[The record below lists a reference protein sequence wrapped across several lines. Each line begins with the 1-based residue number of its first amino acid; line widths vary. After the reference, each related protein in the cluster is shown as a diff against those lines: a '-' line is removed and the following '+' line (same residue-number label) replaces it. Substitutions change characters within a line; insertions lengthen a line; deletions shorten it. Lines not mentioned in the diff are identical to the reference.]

1 MRSARPR
8 HRHARL
14 AALALAALFLA
25 GVPSGCAT
33 TQETAAEKRAES
45 TRILERRE
53 ERRKQK
59 SKSHDDGREQR

>member
-14 AALALAALFLA
+14 AALAIGALLLA

-33 TQETAAEKRAES
+33 TQETAAKKQAES
-45 TRILERRE
+45 KRILEQRE

-59 SKSHDDGREQR
+59 SKSPDDGREQR